1 MKVGSIDLDIMID
14 EVVTDQIVS
23 NAVDPCLNRIENELK
38 VTKLSVLLIG
48 VGTLLWMLKVDRH
61 TLK

>member
-23 NAVDPCLNRIENELK
+23 NAVDPCLNRIEKELK
-38 VTKLSVLLIG
+38 LTQLSVLLIG
-48 VGTLLWMLKVDRH
+48 VGTLLWMLSR
-61 TLK
+61 

>member
-14 EVVTDQIVS
+14 EVVTDHMVS
-23 NAVDPCLNRIENELK
+23 KAVDPCLNRIENELK

-48 VGTLLWMLKVDRH
+48 VGTLLWMLSR
-61 TLK
+61 